1 MDFPYYVQ
9 WNVKTTVIKD
19 LLVLEHPKEKTA
31 KTKGYLNYFTAGST
45 QTQFNYYI
53 TSDIGFL
60 EIL

>member
-1 MDFPYYVQ
+1 
-9 WNVKTTVIKD
+9 VIKD